1 LSDHG
6 GASARA
12 GSQIPADDLRRG
24 LALAQAD
31 SHKVAH
37 IGVVGD
43 TYTIL
48 FTGDVL
54 FDGYRRIGM
63 TSRRPSSSLKASW
76 T

>member
-1 LSDHG
+1 MSGHG

-12 GSQIPADDLRRG
+12 GSQIPVDDLRRG

-31 SHKVAH
+31 SQKVAH

-48 FTGDVL
+48 LTGD
-54 FDGYRRIGM
+54 D
-63 TSRRPSSSLKASW
+63 TSGQFCLIDTAASA
-76 T
+76 